1 MLEKIK
7 SSLTAKI
14 ILSVAALMVLAFGG
28 MSWYAVNETTQTVKE
43 LETRWTE
50 NFTDYLDISLQ
61 HYMELNDL
69 DGLQHFL
76 EEGSRAKGLKMVSIV
91 STGKTIKYSS
101 DPDRVGSAL
110 DDPDVRDLLNKAE
123 GSRSIMNFQKDGV
136 SVTAVPIVATEVCA
150 GCHDHR
156 PTGKYLGTTI
166 FSHDVSYINLHMQE
180 VFWEGMILFALSVL
194 TVLAALYYLLRSL
207 VLKPLF
213 RLVDDAKVI
222 SDGDLSHQFK
232 LESHDEMGKLAE
244 HLSTMQD
251 HLKDAI
257 SEMAGVTNSILRTM
271 QDLDSASEVL
281 VGLSAEQS
289 SGAAEQAA
297 AVHEVTTAAQQIAT
311 TSSQISGNVES
322 IRTMAADAYEA
333 CIRGRDDVRRAVAG
347 MGMVKDKVRGIS
359 EAAVELGRKSHK
371 IGGIVSIIDE
381 ISEQTHLLA
390 LNAAIEAAGA
400 GEHGKR
406 FGVVAAEVRRLAER
420 TVEATAEIKSLIEE
434 IQESTNETVMITER
448 GANIV
453 LEGTSKVDLI
463 GDTLETLLHRV
474 DQTKEASK
482 EMAIATRQQAT
493 AGEQLVI
500 TITDINSVAVQVSRA
515 AEKVEKNAM
524 RLKSVAAELKKLT
537 EKNELRNQFKV

>member
-1 MLEKIK
+1 
-7 SSLTAKI
+7 
-14 ILSVAALMVLAFGG
+14 
-28 MSWYAVNETTQTVKE
+28 
-43 LETRWTE
+43 
-50 NFTDYLDISLQ
+50 
-61 HYMELNDL
+61 
-69 DGLQHFL
+69 
-76 EEGSRAKGLKMVSIV
+76 
-91 STGKTIKYSS
+91 
-101 DPDRVGSAL
+101 
-110 DDPDVRDLLNKAE
+110 
-123 GSRSIMNFQKDGV
+123 
-136 SVTAVPIVATEVCA
+136 
-150 GCHDHR
+150 
-156 PTGKYLGTTI
+156 
-166 FSHDVSYINLHMQE
+166 
-180 VFWEGMILFALSVL
+180 
-194 TVLAALYYLLRSL
+194 
-207 VLKPLF
+207 
-213 RLVDDAKVI
+213 
-222 SDGDLSHQFK
+222 
-232 LESHDEMGKLAE
+232 
-244 HLSTMQD
+244 
-251 HLKDAI
+251 
-257 SEMAGVTNSILRTM
+257 MAGVTNSILRTM

>member
-101 DPDRVGSAL
+101 DPDKVGSPL
-110 DDPDVRDLLNKAE
+110 DDPEVRDLLNKAE
-123 GSRSIMNFQKDGV
+123 GSRSIVNLQKDGV
-136 SVTAVPIVATEVCA
+136 SITAVPIVAKEVCA

-166 FSHDVSYINLHMQE
+166 FSHDVSYINLHLQE
-180 VFWEGMILFALSVL
+180 VFWEGMILFALSGL

-537 EKNELRNQFKV
+537 EKNELRNQFKT